1 MINENIEAKE
11 VHDFNRIEI
20 VGAKENNLKNVSLA
34 IDKHKFTVVTGVS
47 GSGKSSLV
55 FDCIYAMAQTS
66 FYETLSTYVV
76 KNLPKIN
83 KPAVERISNLSPCV
97 LIEQKN
103 LGTNPRSTVGT
114 YTEIYTYLRLL
125 YSRIGYPIY
134 DSSYFS
140 FNTSKGACK
149 NCGGLGVELVI
160 DLSKLIDFDLSLNEG
175 AIKHR
180 TWKVGSRYFNIQ
192 KSTAYFD
199 MNKKLKNYTKE
210 ELDLLLYKEP
220 VTFMNQ
226 NEGFV
231 QNWSY
236 EGIVSRLIKRQSDS
250 RGLQINDYDREFF
263 KEEKCSCCDGSRLNE
278 IALSVKVHEK
288 SLKDLLNLEIVDL
301 YDFVLTIDDIAA
313 REIVSKMEKDMKNV
327 IDLGIGYLA
336 LNRSIG
342 TLSKGE
348 AQKIKLAKSMNHTL
362 NELIYIM
369 DEPSVGFHSRDVNK
383 IIKSIKNIVANNNT
397 AIVVEH
403 NREVICSADNIID
416 MGPESGNKG
425 GEVVYS
431 GNLKGIYKN
440 RNSFTSKY
448 LENKKEI
455 KDESKD
461 MEGFYEVKGIHIN
474 NIKDLDIKIPL
485 HFLTCITG
493 VSGSGKSSLVRYLIK
508 NDEKL
513 IKIGKENVGVNSR
526 SNVVTYTKIF
536 DRIREIFAK
545 ENHVSASAFSFN
557 SKGAC
562 SNCGGSGILKMDM
575 HFLGD
580 VKQVCEICHG
590 KRYKS
595 DVLTYLYNGKNI
607 NDILEMTVEEAFHFF
622 SDKDIK
628 ERLEILR
635 NVGLEYLKLGQTLD
649 TLSGGEVQRVNMSK
663 YLIKKGNIYIFDEP
677 TQGLHL
683 RDIEVLKNVMRK
695 MLDNGN
701 TIVVIEHN
709 LDFIIDSDYIIDMGP
724 DAGKNGGK
732 IVYEGFLKDMMNTN
746 TYTSIAIKKYLNR
759 QE

>member
-1 MINENIEAKE
+1 MECHKE
-11 VHDFNRIEI
+11 KNDFNKIKI
-20 VGAKENNLKNVSLA
+20 IGAKENNLKNISLE
-34 IDKHKFTVVTGVS
+34 IEKHKFNVITGVS

-83 KPAVERISNLSPCV
+83 KPNVDKISNLSPCV
-97 LIEQKN
+97 LVEQKK

-140 FNTSKGACK
+140 FNTTKGACK
-149 NCGGLGVELVI
+149 KCGGLGVELVI
-160 DLSKLIDFDLSLNEG
+160 DLDKLIDFDLSLNEG

-180 TWKVGSRYFNIQ
+180 TWKVDSRYFNIQ
-192 KSTAYFD
+192 KSTGNFD
-199 MNKKLKNYTKE
+199 MDKKIKDYSKE

-220 VTFMNQ
+220 TIFMNQ

-263 KEEKCSCCDGSRLNE
+263 KEAKCSLCDGSRLNE
-278 IALSVKVHEK
+278 EALTVKVHDK
-288 SLKDLLNLEIVDL
+288 SLKDLLNMEIVDL
-301 YDFVLTIDDIAA
+301 YDFILAIDEPEAT
-313 REIVSKMEKDMKNV
+313 EIVSKMMKDLKNL
-327 IDLGIGYLA
+327 IDLGIGYLT
-336 LNRSIG
+336 LNRSVG
-342 TLSKGE
+342 TLSGGE
-348 AQKIKLAKSMNHTL
+348 AQKIKLAKSMNNTL

-369 DEPSVGFHSRDVNK
+369 DEPSLGFHSRDVNK
-383 IIKSIKNIVANNNT
+383 IIKSIKNVVANNNT

-403 NREVICSADNIID
+403 NREVINSADNIID
-416 MGPESGNKG
+416 IGPESGANG
-425 GEVVYS
+425 GTVVYI
-431 GNLKGIYKN
+431 GCIEGILE
-440 RNSFTSKY
+440 NSNSITGKY
-448 LENKKEI
+448 LKMKKQIDKEI
-455 KDESKD
+455 KPIKN
-461 MEGFYEVKGIHIN
+461 FYEVKGININ
-474 NIKDLDIKIPL
+474 NITNLDIKIPL
-485 HFLTCITG
+485 NMLTCITG
-493 VSGSGKSSLVRYLIK
+493 VSGSGKSSLIRYLIQ
-508 NDEKL
+508 NDHEL
-513 IKIGKENVGVNSR
+513 IKIGKENIGLNSR
-526 SNVVTYTKIF
+526 SNVATYTKVFDIIRDIF
-536 DRIREIFAK
+536 SK
-545 ENHVSASAFSFN
+545 ENKVKSSEFSFN
-557 SKGAC
+557 STGAC
-562 SNCGGSGILKMDM
+562 PNCNGTGIIKMDM

-590 KRYKS
+590 KRYKE
-595 DVLTYLYNGKNI
+595 DVLKYLYNGKSI
-607 NDILEMTVEEAFHFF
+607 NDVLEMTVDEALNFF
-622 SDKDIK
+622 NNNDIR
-628 ERLEILR
+628 ERLEILK

-683 RDIEVLKNVMRK
+683 RDIEVLKDVMKK
-695 MLDNGN
+695 MLNNGN
-701 TIVVIEHN
+701 TLVVIEHN

-732 IVYEGFLKDMMNTN
+732 IVYEGYLKDITDAN
-746 TYTSIAIKKYLNR
+746 TYTSIAIKQYL
-759 QE
+759 EKK

>member
-1 MINENIEAKE
+1 MNVDEEKLS
-11 VHDFNRIEI
+11 FNKIKI
-20 VGAKENNLKNVSLA
+20 VGAKENNLKNVSLE
-34 IDKHKFTVVTGVS
+34 IDKHKFNVITGVS

-83 KPAVERISNLSPCV
+83 KPNVEKISNLSPCV
-97 LIEQKN
+97 LVEQKK

-134 DSSYFS
+134 DSSHFS
-140 FNTSKGACK
+140 FNTSKGSCK
-149 NCGGLGVELVI
+149 NCGGLGVELTV
-160 DLSKLIDFDLSLNEG
+160 DLSKLIDFNLSLNEG

-180 TWKVGSRYFNIQ
+180 TWKVNSRYFNIQ
-192 KSTAYFD
+192 KSTGYFD
-199 MNKKLKNYTKE
+199 MNKKLKNYSQE
-210 ELDLLLYKEP
+210 ELELLLYKEP
-220 VTFMNQ
+220 TTFMNQ

-236 EGIVSRLIKRQSDS
+236 EGIISRLLKRQSDS

-263 KEEKCSCCDGSRLNE
+263 KEDKCSQCDGSRLNKD
-278 IALSVKVHEK
+278 ALKVLVHNK

-301 YDFVLTIDDIAA
+301 YDFILTIDDVEV
-313 REIVSKMEKDMKNV
+313 REIVYKMKKDLKNL
-327 IDLGIGYLA
+327 IDLGIGYLT

-342 TLSKGE
+342 TLSGGE
-348 AQKIKLAKSMNHTL
+348 AQKIKLAKSLNNTL
-362 NELIYIM
+362 NELVYIM
-369 DEPSVGFHSRDVNK
+369 DEPSLGFHSRDVNK

-403 NREVICSADNIID
+403 NREIISSADNIID
-416 MGPESGNKG
+416 IGPESGTNG
-425 GEVVYS
+425 GKVIYN
-431 GNLKGIYKN
+431 GNIKGIIN
-440 RNSFTSKY
+440 NSKSLTGKY
-448 LENKKEI
+448 LKNKKRLSNVSKEI
-455 KDESKD
+455 ND
-461 MEGFYEVKGIHIN
+461 FYEVKGININ
-474 NIKDLDIKIPL
+474 NITNLDIKIPL
-485 HFLTCITG
+485 NILTCITG
-493 VSGSGKSSLVRYLIK
+493 VSGSGKSSLIKYLIK
-508 NDEKL
+508 NDNKL
-513 IKIGKENVGVNSR
+513 IKIGKENIGLNSR
-526 SNVVTYTKIF
+526 SNVTTYTKIF
-536 DRIREIFAK
+536 DIIRDIFSK
-545 ENHVSASAFSFN
+545 ENKVKSSEFSFN
-557 SKGAC
+557 STGAC
-562 SNCGGSGILKMDM
+562 PNCNGTGIIKMDM

-580 VKQVCEICHG
+580 VKQVCEMCHG
-590 KRYKS
+590 KRYKEET
-595 DVLTYLYNGKNI
+595 LKYLYKGKNI
-607 NDILEMTVEEAFHFF
+607 NDVLEMTVEEALNFF
-622 SDKDIK
+622 DNKDIK
-628 ERLEILR
+628 ERLEILK

-701 TIVVIEHN
+701 TIIVIEHN

-732 IVYEGFLKDMMNTN
+732 IVYEGYLKDIINSN
-746 TYTSIAIKKYLNR
+746 TYTSIAIKKYLDM
-759 QE
+759 E